1 MASRR
6 HFPLRAAA
14 AIALTAGLLGLQP
27 AFGAEQAS
35 KLYEDA
41 LTRFEK
47 NDVNGALVQLK
58 NALQQDPKMLAGYLL
73 LGKIELARGDAAA
86 AEDAFGKALQ
96 LGVNRSE
103 IAVPM
108 AQALRDQGKYEAL
121 LERFPPES
129 VSGSRR
135 LELLVLRGL
144 AYKGQNDLR
153 SAAQSFEAALA
164 IDPKYTPALA
174 ALADLLAEQGKR
186 AEATKLVD
194 SALAL
199 APDDARIWNL
209 KGSLAHGAGD
219 RESARTAYSKALAL
233 DPSHVDARIARA
245 SLSMELQRL
254 DEAEQDVAELRKI
267 APAEPRANYIRAVF
281 LAQRGDRDG
290 AREALNQTTATLD
303 AVPREVLKQRAP
315 LLLLVGGLSHYSL
328 AQHEKTRSYLGE
340 YLRVYPGHAGA
351 RKVLGSALLA
361 QQDYQGAIS
370 VLEPLAKG
378 GRADAQAYTLLAAA
392 LMGRRQYASANE
404 YLEKA
409 LRASGEAPGV
419 RTELGLS
426 LLGAGQA
433 DAALDHLQQAFKKD
447 PGQGRAGIALAVL
460 HLRRGQ
466 AKQAV
471 EVMEAVTRR
480 DPKNVAAQNLL
491 GLARAGAG
499 DLKGSRSAYE
509 NAIALD
515 KGFAPAQLNLA
526 RLDVVEGNHAGA
538 RTRLEGLLKDRPKD
552 MGAMID
558 LAEVEEAAGRREEA
572 IRWLEKARALNPR
585 NLLPSVRLVDLY
597 IRNGEPDKALAVAK
611 EGEAADPESLPA
623 LAALARAYI
632 ALGDEKAA
640 RPLLNRMAR
649 IAAFDPAWQTQI
661 AAYQISIRNPE
672 GAAASLDK
680 AFAGKADYLPA
691 QVLQTEAALRA
702 GDFAAAERTARAI
715 AARYPNQA
723 VGHRLVGDVAIA
735 RRDYAGALK
744 AYQVALGKE
753 ESTQG
758 ALRIFDAHLQSG
770 KAARAV
776 EFIESWLK
784 THPKDGLAMRAAGD
798 AQLQAG
804 NLGAARAWYE
814 QVLKLQGDDPAV
826 LNNLANVL
834 VRQGDRAALAYAE
847 RAHRLAPKSASIQD
861 TLGWVLVQQGQLDTG
876 LRHLR
881 EARLRNPENPEIRYH
896 LAAALAKAGR
906 KDEARRELEPALKDQ
921 AGFESAQEARQLLQ
935 TLSAK

>member
-1 MASRR
+1 MAIRPL
-6 HFPLRAAA
+6 FPLR
-14 AIALTAGLLGLQP
+14 TAVLLVLSVVLLGSQT
-27 AFGAEQAS
+27 AFADGRAG

-41 LTRFEK
+41 LVRFEK

-58 NALQQDPKMLAGYLL
+58 NALQQDPKMLAGYVL

-86 AEDAFGKALQ
+86 AEDAFGRALQ
-96 LGVNRSE
+96 LGVSRSE
-103 IAVPM
+103 IALPM
-108 AQALRDQGKYEAL
+108 AQALNDQGKYQEL

-135 LELLVLRGL
+135 LELLVLRGH
-144 AYKGQNDLR
+144 AHKGQNDPR

-164 IDPKYTPALA
+164 VNPRYSPAVASLS
-174 ALADLLAEQGKR
+174 DLLAEQGKR

-194 SALAL
+194 AALAL
-199 APDDARIWNL
+199 APGDARIWNL

-219 RESARTAYSKALAL
+219 RESARAAYSKALAL
-233 DPSHVDARIARA
+233 DSSHLDARIARA
-245 SLSMELQRL
+245 SLSMELQRF
-254 DEAEQDVAELRKI
+254 DEAEQDIAELRKI

-290 AREALNQTTATLD
+290 ARDALNQTTAALD

-315 LLLLVGGLSHYSL
+315 LLLLVGGLAHYSL
-328 AQHEKTRSYLGE
+328 AQHEKTRGYLEE

-370 VLEPLAKG
+370 VLEPAAKG
-378 GRADAQAYTLLAAA
+378 GKADAQAYTLLAAA

-404 YLEKA
+404 YLERA
-409 LRASGEAPGV
+409 LRASGEAPAV
-419 RTELGLS
+419 RAELGLS
-426 LLGAGQA
+426 LLGTGQT
-433 DAALDHLQQAFKKD
+433 DAALDHLQQAFRKD
-447 PGQGRAGIALAVL
+447 PGQDRAGVALAVL
-460 HLRRGQ
+460 YLKRGQ
-466 AKQAV
+466 AKQAI
-471 EVMEAVTRR
+471 EVMEMVTRR
-480 DPKNVAAQNLL
+480 DPKNVSAQNLL

-499 DLKGSRSAYE
+499 DLKGSRAAYE
-509 NAIALD
+509 KAITLD
-515 KGFAPAQLNLA
+515 KGFVPAHLNLA
-526 RLDVVEGNHAGA
+526 RLDAAEGDHARA
-538 RTRLEGLLKDRPKD
+538 RARLEALLKDRPKD

-558 LAEVEEAAGRREEA
+558 LAEVEETAGRREEA
-572 IRWLEKARALNPR
+572 IRWLEKARALNRR
-585 NLLPSVRLVDLY
+585 NLLPSTRLVDLY
-597 IRNGEPDKALAVAK
+597 VRNGEPDKALAVAK
-611 EGEAADPESLPA
+611 ESEAADPENLTA

-640 RPLLNRMAR
+640 PPLLNRMAR

-661 AAYQISIRNPE
+661 AAYQLAVGNHA
-672 GAAASLDK
+672 GASASLDK

-691 QVLQTEAALRA
+691 QILQAEAALRA
-702 GDFAAAERTARAI
+702 GDLAAAERSARAI

-723 VGHRLVGDVAIA
+723 VGHRLLGDVAVA

-744 AYQVALGKE
+744 AYQVALGEE
-753 ESTQG
+753 ESTPG

-770 KAARAV
+770 NTKKAI

-834 VRQGDRAALAYAE
+834 LRQSDRAALAHAE
-847 RAHRLAPKSASIQD
+847 RAHGLAPKSASIQD
-861 TLGWVLVQQGQLDTG
+861 TLGWILVQQGQLESG

-881 EARLRNPENPEIRYH
+881 EARLRSPDNPEIRYH

-906 KDEARRELEPALKDQ
+906 KDEARQELEPALKDH
-921 AGFESAQEARQLLQ
+921 GSFESAQDARQLLQ
-935 TLSAK
+935 ALSTK